1 MDLVK
6 LLRLPSILVSTRT
19 NELRTLR
26 GAALALTSAALTITA
41 HGLGGGEIGEFVHA
55 LPLVALIAFAAASL
69 ADRRT
74 GRLSIIAG
82 LGTAQLAQ
90 HLLLTWVN
98 HEHNNTLTW
107 QMFVAHLVAAT
118 LTGLLL
124 FHAENALFRLFAAVT
139 RLIPRRLTPLPVSTP
154 ARTFTS
160 TPYVQNAQYLDVVRA
175 NRRRGAPRDS

>member
-1 MDLVK
+1 M
-6 LLRLPSILVSTRT
+6 STRSS
-19 NELRTLR
+19 ELRTLR

-41 HGLGGGEIGEFVHA
+41 HGLGGGEISEFIHA

-69 ADRRT
+69 ADKRT
-74 GRLSIIAG
+74 GKLSIIAG

-98 HEHNNTLTW
+98 HEHTNTLTG

-139 RLIPRRLTPLPVSTP
+139 RLIPRRLTPLPVTTP
-154 ARTFTS
+154 VRTFTS
-160 TPYVQNAQYLDVVRA
+160 TPYVRNAHHTDLRRA
-175 NRRRGAPRDS
+175 NGLRAPPCGS